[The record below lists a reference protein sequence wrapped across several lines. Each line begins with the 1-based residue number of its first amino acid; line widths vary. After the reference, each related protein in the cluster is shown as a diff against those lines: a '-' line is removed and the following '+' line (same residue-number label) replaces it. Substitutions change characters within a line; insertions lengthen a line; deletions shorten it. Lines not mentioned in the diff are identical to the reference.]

1 MVAQSLSSLLERAS
15 IDDHEEVLKSC
26 NETLKKSKTDSTAQY
41 IKVIALLKL
50 DRYEDALR
58 VLEAGGDAL
67 KKQAGLEHAY
77 ALYKCAR
84 WDEALTAITQASASR
99 GASHLEAQV
108 SYRAEHFR
116 RAADIYEKLSQDRE
130 GSRYEEHDLSIN
142 SWATDAQLQWKGESE
157 HVRHQRPSREDLEAF
172 ETAYNAACLKIAKGE
187 FPQAEVLL
195 NRAKNICE
203 TSEDLSPEDRA
214 AELLPIAVQYL
225 YVLIRQ
231 GKTEEAESLLAQIS
245 VDNISELSTKRIA
258 RNNIVLARQT
268 EVNPYLLYKSLH
280 ETPEAVNNDR
290 LFGFQ
295 DNTLL
300 GNSHAADLLVQK
312 YDGMIR
318 STAKGLSKSSYP
330 SAEASTNL
338 LSVYNAAGHAQG
350 QAGPKGLKQI
360 LPLLE
365 RRPKDL
371 GLLLT
376 VVQLYVSV
384 GNTTSAITAVE
395 RSLRALEESIS
406 ETDQEARFNP
416 GLLSVLVSLYQLEG
430 RKLQIRTILAQA
442 ASFWRNKP
450 EAPAGL
456 LRAAAK
462 SLLRSDA
469 PSDLATA
476 GDLFKSL
483 YQKDSSD
490 RIAIAGYVASQ
501 ATLDYSQVESQLDH
515 LPAIG
520 DLVSG
525 VDISALES
533 AGIAPSASS
542 SAAAAAAFAGARKR
556 SAADKEDRSTKRVRK
571 SRLPKDFDPAKK
583 PDPERWLPLRDRSSY
598 RPKGKKGKQRAA
610 DRTQGGPVSEKQ
622 EESAPQ
628 PQQQKASGEAM
639 LRRIRRRASG
649 RCGLDWA
656 RCILL
661 IK

>member
-67 KKQAGLEHAY
+67 KKQADLEHAY

-84 WDEALTAITQASASR
+84 WEEALTAITQASASR

-130 GSRYEEHDLSIN
+130 SSSYEEHDLSIN

-172 ETAYNAACLKIAKGE
+172 ETAYNAACLNIAKGE

-231 GKTEEAESLLAQIS
+231 GKTEEAESLLEEIS

-318 STAKGLSKSSYP
+318 STAKGLSKSSCP

-350 QAGPKGLKQI
+350 QTGPKGLKQI

-384 GNTTSAITAVE
+384 GNTTSAVTAVE

-430 RKLQIRTILAQA
+430 RKIQIRTILAQA

-515 LPAIG
+515 LPAIS

-556 SAADKEDRSTKRVRK
+556 SAADKEDRSIKRVRK

-628 PQQQKASGEAM
+628 PQQQKASGGGNAKKNKKKGK
-639 LRRIRRRASG
+639 R
-649 RCGLDWA
+649 
-656 RCILL
+656 
-661 IK
+661 